1 MLTFENVV
9 KSFSRDEVGGAPKV
23 ATAQAV
29 SKARMLVNRMADC
42 HAVVKDVHT
51 ENPPESNNSE
61 EVEKLKAV
69 QIRNG

>member
-42 HAVVKDVHT
+42 HAVVKEMYIQKTLQKVT
-51 ENPPESNNSE
+51 IPRRSKSLRQF
-61 EVEKLKAV
+61 K
-69 QIRNG
+69 